1 MHTAETEILASVK
14 NTTVPPVHTGGNT
27 LFPVFLKLDQLNTL
41 IVGGGNVGIEK
52 LTAVLANSPAA
63 KVTLVASNIRTE
75 IRELVSGHAQV
86 TLEERPFEPTDLNGR
101 QIVICATD
109 NKALHQE
116 IVVMAH
122 AKGILVNVA
131 DTPELCDFYLSSVVQ
146 KGDLKVA
153 ISTNGRSPTIAKR
166 LKETLSE
173 VLPVE
178 LDDLL
183 QNMTAIRNLLGG
195 DFSEKVRILNTITA
209 SLAIGE
215 QTLTSVIPHQNLE
228 QIRNKRW
235 RRIATFALAAF
246 GLSLIFNVVSFYI
259 PMHTWGD
266 FVASVPSSFWMFA
279 ATGFVAQLADGM
291 LGMGYGVTTQICLMS
306 AGVPLA
312 AVSSSIHTAEV
323 FSAGAS
329 GLSHYRFGNVNLRL
343 FRGLLWPGVIG
354 AIVGAALL
362 SWLGEQYVSFIK
374 PMLAVYT
381 LLLGIRILSRA
392 FVKRTK
398 RQKVRNL
405 GWLAAAGG
413 FLDSFGGGGWGP
425 LVTSTLIARGKTPQ
439 YVIGSVSLSEFFITL
454 ASAITFFSMIGISHW
469 PVIAG
474 LLTGG
479 VLAAPL
485 GARLAGKLPVKVMF
499 IAVGTMVIFW
509 SVRILIKIF

>member
-1 MHTAETEILASVK
+1 
-14 NTTVPPVHTGGNT
+14 
-27 LFPVFLKLDQLNTL
+27 LDQLNSL
-41 IVGGGNVGIEK
+41 IVGGGNVGLEK
-52 LTAVLANSPAA
+52 LTAVLRNSPAA
-63 KVTLVASNIRTE
+63 RVTLVAPE
-75 IRELVSGHAQV
+75 IRSEIRAMLVDFPQV
-86 TLEERPFEPTDLNGR
+86 ILLERAFVPGDLDGC

-109 NKALHQE
+109 VPALHHE
-116 IVVMAH
+116 IVALAH
-122 AKGILVNVA
+122 DRGILVNVA
-131 DTPELCDFYLSSVVQ
+131 DTPDLCDFYLSSVVQ

-153 ISTNGRSPTIAKR
+153 ISTNGRSPTVAKR
-166 LKETLSE
+166 LKETLNE
-173 VLPVE
+173 ALPVE

-183 QNMTAIRNLLGG
+183 QNMTAIRHLLGG

-215 QTLTSVIPHQNLE
+215 ETLTSVIPHQNLE

-246 GLSLIFNVVSFYI
+246 GLSLIFNIVSFYI

-266 FVASVPSSFWMFA
+266 FVASVPQSFWMFA

-343 FRGLLWPGVIG
+343 FRGLLWPGVVG
-354 AIVGAALL
+354 AIIGAALL
-362 SWLGEQYVSFIK
+362 SYLGEQYAAYIK
-374 PMLAVYT
+374 PILAAYT

-392 FVKRTK
+392 FSKRTK
-398 RQKVRNL
+398 RKKVRNL

-499 IAVGTMVIFW
+499 VAVGSMIIFW
-509 SVRILIKIF
+509 SVRILMKLF